1 MPRQGKITQVRK
13 DIREFGFKVAFAYI
27 KNHTRDMQHH
37 HMIFVKETREKTFED
52 KGVQKSAVAT
62 MNRLLD
68 LKDTTSALIA
78 EMRNQ
83 MPKDFPWPDLRKVMP
98 KQTLTDVD
106 KP

>member
-1 MPRQGKITQVRK
+1 
-13 DIREFGFKVAFAYI
+13 
-27 KNHTRDMQHH
+27 
-37 HMIFVKETREKTFED
+37 
-52 KGVQKSAVAT
+52 